1 MNVKQ
6 FIFIGAMGMTL
17 QGCNHIGNFSTD
29 SINKYATPQALID
42 QKKLNAAN
50 GGAKEYVYDWGQQ
63 QKSTETQA
71 LYPRKYLGS
80 YCHAKGGKF
89 ALLYKSNLYLVKDQT
104 QKKRLTG
111 NSNVKQGIGAYEC
124 VLPDERWIVSIEPTA
139 EGKLESRLAARAVS
153 LQTRI
158 LSADEAKQWYK
169 NVASNSAEKK
179 TAKSTTTT
187 KNSKT
192 EIAKESDNKKE
203 AEKKKESK
211 PAVVETTQTV
221 TAPAPAVETPQQQQ
235 LKAYVTARRDLSK
248 GTNKL
253 NACNNAQR
261 AYNYGKL
268 AGTNA
273 NVYTDSGMLVARC
286 LTSVPA
292 YSTRFSNPKG
302 QADKI
307 LQNLASNYN
316 HAGAKRMLKQGR

>member
-124 VLPDERWIVSIEPTA
+124 VLPNERWIVSIEPTA

-153 LQTRI
+153 LQTRM

-179 TAKSTTTT
+179 TAKSITTT

-211 PAVVETTQTV
+211 PAVVEATQTV
-221 TAPAPAVETPQQQQ
+221 TAPAVETPQQQQ

>member
-1 MNVKQ
+1 MNLKQ

-17 QGCNHIGNFSTD
+17 QGCNHISNFSTD

-42 QKKLNAAN
+42 QKKLNATN
-50 GGAKEYVYDWGQQ
+50 GSAKEYVYDWGQQ
-63 QKSTETQA
+63 QKSTEPQA

-89 ALLYKSNLYLVKDQT
+89 GLLYKSNLHLVKDQA
-104 QKKRLTG
+104 QKKRLMANG
-111 NSNVKQGIGAYEC
+111 NVKQGIGAYEC

-139 EGKLESRLAARAVS
+139 EGKLESNLSARAVS
-153 LQTRI
+153 LQTRM
-158 LSADEAKQWYK
+158 LSADEAHQWYK
-169 NVASNSAEKK
+169 NIGLNSTEKK
-179 TAKSTTTT
+179 TTKNATTT

-192 EIAKESDNKKE
+192 EIAKEPDNKKDT
-203 AEKKKESK
+203 EKKKESK
-211 PAVVETTQTV
+211 PTVEASQTV
-221 TAPAPAVETPQQQQ
+221 TAPAVETPQQQQ

-253 NACNNAQR
+253 NACNSAQR

-273 NVYTDSGMLVARC
+273 SVYIDSGMLVARC

-292 YSTRFSNPKG
+292 YSSRFSNPKG
-302 QADKI
+302 QANKI

-316 HAGAKRMLKQGR
+316 HAGAKRMLKQGQ